1 MHIFKEIAPLRDHLK
16 SLWSGQSSIG
26 FVPTMGALHKGHL
39 GLINASK
46 KHNDITVCSIY
57 VNPTQF
63 GNPED
68 LAKYPRTLE
77 QDIDLLEQASCDVLF
92 CPSNAVMYHR
102 AESLT
107 ISFDKLDRILEG
119 EFRPGHFSGVAVV
132 VSKLFNIVQPDIA
145 YFGQKDYQQ
154 VMIISK
160 LIEAMKFNVQLHVVP
175 TVREHD
181 GLALSSR
188 NQRLSVDERNRATV
202 LYQGL
207 RATQQGLIQG
217 LPLSELR
224 PRVAALCESKGVRME
239 YLEVVDQD
247 TFEVKESPTRAVILI
262 AAYVGN
268 VRLIDNLVVESQA
281 EIA

>member
-16 SLWSGQSSIG
+16 SLRSGQSSIG

-46 KHNDITVCSIY
+46 NHNDITVCSIY

-92 CPSNAVMYHR
+92 CPSNTVMYHR
-102 AESLT
+102 AEPLT

-224 PRVAALCESKGVRME
+224 TRVAALCDSKGVRME

-268 VRLIDNLVVESQA
+268 VRLIDNLVVESQD